1 MICTGI
7 GYDAHRLAEGRALI
21 LGGVRIPHSKG
32 LEGHSDADALAHA
45 ICDAIFGA
53 LGEGDIGTFFP
64 DTDPRWQGQS
74 SLFFLREAAR
84 LAKARGGR
92 VEQVDSTIIAERPK
106 LAPFIPAM
114 RAKLSEALGLPPGRV
129 GVKATTNEGMGF
141 LGRGEGIAALA
152 TACVTLPDS

>member
-1 MICTGI
+1 
-7 GYDAHRLAEGRALI
+7 
-21 LGGVRIPHSKG
+21 
-32 LEGHSDADALAHA
+32 LAHA